1 VLVVKKN
8 KKQKIALLGNPNVGK
23 SSLFNALT
31 GLNQR
36 VGNFP
41 GVTVDKKTGL
51 LQLSED
57 KQLEILDLPGLY
69 SLFVKSADEA
79 VVLESLI
86 ITDLQI
92 DLLLVV
98 LDACNLERSLM
109 LYTQAKDLGFDVIP
123 VLTMNDLAI
132 KQGIKINLNELS
144 NNLGRPIFE
153 INPRKD
159 KGIKELKSFL
169 ADYEPLNNEANI
181 DFKNRLLLG
190 QYDMLKTL
198 SIEEKTRF
206 RAELKNLNKD
216 QTDIQLDDT
225 LQRMNTVHGLLEN
238 ALHFE
243 KVKKNN
249 TTSNI
254 DKIITH
260 PVFGYI
266 IYFGLLLLIFQFIFS
281 VAEYPMNWI
290 DSSFA
295 ALNYWLKSVLPASAL
310 SDLLTEGLIAG
321 IGGIVIFI
329 PQIAILFAFI
339 AVLEESGYMSRVV
352 YLMDKPMRLFGLN
365 GKSVVPL
372 ISGAACAVPA
382 IMSAR
387 GIESY
392 KERLITIFV
401 TPFIS
406 CSARLP
412 VYIII
417 IALIIPQGTILGFSY
432 KGLTLMGLYLLGIIA
447 ALLTSVV
454 MSKLLKSKDKSLF
467 IIDLPSYRMPRWK
480 NICLT
485 VYQKSGTFVL
495 EAGKIILAISII
507 LWALASYGP
516 PEAMKAAEQKTEK
529 ILLEN
534 PELNKEEVLAAQK
547 LEASFI
553 GHFGHFIEPAISPL
567 GYDWKIGIALITSF
581 AAREVF
587 VGTLGTIYSVGEDD
601 FDKKL
606 VDKMR
611 NETFRDG
618 RKVFNLASGLS
629 LLVFYVFA
637 MQCMST
643 VAIVYRETG
652 GWKWPLIQL
661 FYMTGLAWLAAYIVY
676 SLLS

>member
-1 VLVVKKN
+1 MEKENSLK
-8 KKQKIALLGNPNVGK
+8 KIALLGNPNVGK
-23 SSLFNALT
+23 TSLFNSLT
-31 GLNQR
+31 GLNQQ
-36 VGNFP
+36 VANFP
-41 GVTVDKKTGL
+41 GVTVDKKTGICIF
-51 LQLSED
+51 LSQ
-57 KQLEILDLPGLY
+57 KKAEIIDLPGLY
-69 SLFVKSADEA
+69 SLFVKSVDEA
-79 VVLESLI
+79 VVLETLI
-86 ITDLQI
+86 DPNTQI
-92 DLLLVV
+92 NLLLIV

-109 LYTQAKDLGFDVIP
+109 LYTQALDLGYDAIP
-123 VLTMNDLAI
+123 LLTMNDLAK
-132 KQGIKINLNELS
+132 KQGIKINLQELS
-144 NNLGRPIFE
+144 QNLNSPIFE

-159 KGIKELKSFL
+159 SGIKELKAFL
-169 ADYEPLNNEANI
+169 ADYNPVKKEADS
-181 DFKNRLLLG
+181 DFKNRLMLG
-190 QYDMLKTL
+190 QFDLMKSL
-198 SIEEKTRF
+198 SAEEKKIYSD
-206 RAELKNLNKD
+206 ELEKSGKD
-216 QTDIQLDDT
+216 ATDVQLEDT
-225 LQRMNTVHGLLEN
+225 LQRMNTVHELLGTVLN
-238 ALHFE
+238 FE
-243 KVKKNN
+243 KISKNN
-249 TTSNI
+249 PTASI
-254 DKIITH
+254 DNVITH
-260 PVFGYI
+260 PIFGYL
-266 IYFGLLLLIFQFIFS
+266 IYFAVLLLIFQFIFS

-290 DSSFA
+290 DGSFT
-295 ALNYWLKSVLPASAL
+295 ALNAWLKSVLPQSAL
-310 SDLLTEGLIAG
+310 SDLLTEGIIAG
-321 IGGIVIFI
+321 IGGVVIFI

-387 GIESY
+387 VIDSY

-417 IALIIPQGTILGFSY
+417 IALVIPQGTFLGFSY
-432 KGLTLMGLYLLGIIA
+432 KGLTLMGLYLLGILA
-447 ALLTSVV
+447 ALLTATA
-454 MSKLLKSKDKSLF
+454 MSLILKTKDKALF
-467 IIDLPSYRMPRWK
+467 LIDLPSYRMPRWK
-480 NICLT
+480 NVGIT
-485 VYQKSGTFVL
+485 VYQKSGSFVM
-495 EAGKIILAISII
+495 EAGKIILAISVI

-516 PEAMKAAEQKTEK
+516 PAAMKAAEQKTK
-529 ILLEN
+529 KMLLEN
-534 PELNKEEVLAAQK
+534 PELNKEEIRSAQK

-553 GHFGHFIEPAISPL
+553 GHFGHFIEPVIRPL

-587 VGTLGTIYSVGEDD
+587 VGTLGTIYSVGEQD

-618 RKVFNLASGLS
+618 NKVFNLASGFS
-629 LLVFYVFA
+629 PLVFYVFA

-661 FYMTGLAWLAAYIVY
+661 IYMSCLAWAAAFVTYN
-676 SLLS
+676 LLS

>member
-1 VLVVKKN
+1 MEKENSLK
-8 KKQKIALLGNPNVGK
+8 KIALLGNPNVGK
-23 SSLFNALT
+23 TSLFNSLT
-31 GLNQR
+31 GLNQQ
-36 VGNFP
+36 VANFP
-41 GVTVDKKTGL
+41 GVTVDKKTGICIF
-51 LQLSED
+51 LSQ
-57 KQLEILDLPGLY
+57 KKAEIIDLPGLY
-69 SLFVKSADEA
+69 SLFVKSVDEA
-79 VVLESLI
+79 VVLETLI
-86 ITDLQI
+86 DPNTQI
-92 DLLLVV
+92 NLLLIV

-109 LYTQAKDLGFDVIP
+109 LYTQALDLGYDAIP
-123 VLTMNDLAI
+123 LLTMNDLAK
-132 KQGIKINLNELS
+132 KQGIKINLKELS
-144 NNLGRPIFE
+144 QNLNSPIFE

-159 KGIKELKSFL
+159 SGIKELKAFL
-169 ADYEPLNNEANI
+169 ADYNPVKKEADS
-181 DFKNRLLLG
+181 DFKNRLMLG
-190 QYDMLKTL
+190 QFDLMKSL
-198 SIEEKTRF
+198 SAEEKKIYSD
-206 RAELKNLNKD
+206 ELEKSGKD
-216 QTDIQLDDT
+216 ATDVQLEDT
-225 LQRMNTVHGLLEN
+225 LQRMNTVHELLGTVLN
-238 ALHFE
+238 FE
-243 KVKKNN
+243 KISKNN
-249 TTSNI
+249 PTASI
-254 DKIITH
+254 DNVITH
-260 PVFGYI
+260 PIFGYL
-266 IYFGLLLLIFQFIFS
+266 IYFAVLLLIFQFIFS

-290 DSSFA
+290 DGSFT
-295 ALNYWLKSVLPASAL
+295 ALNAWLKSVLPQSAL
-310 SDLLTEGLIAG
+310 SDLLTEGIIAG
-321 IGGIVIFI
+321 IGGVVIFI

-387 GIESY
+387 VIDSY

-417 IALIIPQGTILGFSY
+417 IALVIPQGTFLGFSY
-432 KGLTLMGLYLLGIIA
+432 KGLTLMGLYLLGILA
-447 ALLTSVV
+447 ALLTATA
-454 MSKLLKSKDKSLF
+454 MSLILKTKDKALF
-467 IIDLPSYRMPRWK
+467 LIDLPSYRMPRWK
-480 NICLT
+480 NVGIT
-485 VYQKSGTFVL
+485 VYQKSGSFVM
-495 EAGKIILAISII
+495 EAGKIILAISVI

-516 PEAMKAAEQKTEK
+516 PAAMKAAEQKTEK
-529 ILLEN
+529 MLLEN
-534 PELNKEEVLAAQK
+534 PELNKEEIRSAQK

-553 GHFGHFIEPAISPL
+553 GHFGHFIEPVIRPL

-587 VGTLGTIYSVGEDD
+587 VGTLGTIYSVGEQD

-618 RKVFNLASGLS
+618 NKVFNLASGFS

-661 FYMTGLAWLAAYIVY
+661 IYMSCLAWAAAFVTYN
-676 SLLS
+676 LLS

>member
-1 VLVVKKN
+1 MEKENSLK
-8 KKQKIALLGNPNVGK
+8 KIALLGNPNVGK
-23 SSLFNALT
+23 TSLFNSLT
-31 GLNQR
+31 GLNQQ
-36 VGNFP
+36 VANFP
-41 GVTVDKKTGL
+41 GVTVDKKTGICIF
-51 LQLSED
+51 LSQ
-57 KQLEILDLPGLY
+57 KKAEIIDLPGLY
-69 SLFVKSADEA
+69 SLFVKSVDEA
-79 VVLESLI
+79 VVLETLI
-86 ITDLQI
+86 DPNTQI
-92 DLLLVV
+92 NLLLIV

-109 LYTQAKDLGFDVIP
+109 LYTQALDLGYDAIP
-123 VLTMNDLAI
+123 LLTMNDLAK
-132 KQGIKINLNELS
+132 KQGIKINLKELS
-144 NNLGRPIFE
+144 QNLNSPIFE

-159 KGIKELKSFL
+159 SGIKELKAFL
-169 ADYEPLNNEANI
+169 ADYNPVKKEADS
-181 DFKNRLLLG
+181 DFKNRLMLG
-190 QYDMLKTL
+190 QFDLMKSL
-198 SIEEKTRF
+198 SAEEKKIYSD
-206 RAELKNLNKD
+206 ELEKSGKD
-216 QTDIQLDDT
+216 ATDVQLEDT
-225 LQRMNTVHGLLEN
+225 LQRMNTVHELLGTVLN
-238 ALHFE
+238 FE
-243 KVKKNN
+243 KISKNN
-249 TTSNI
+249 PTASI
-254 DKIITH
+254 DNVITH
-260 PVFGYI
+260 PIFGYL
-266 IYFGLLLLIFQFIFS
+266 IYFAVLLLIFQFIFS

-290 DSSFA
+290 DGSFT
-295 ALNYWLKSVLPASAL
+295 ALNAWLKSVLPQSAL
-310 SDLLTEGLIAG
+310 SDLLTEGIIAG
-321 IGGIVIFI
+321 IGGVVIFI

-387 GIESY
+387 VIDSY

-417 IALIIPQGTILGFSY
+417 IALVIPQGTFLGFSY
-432 KGLTLMGLYLLGIIA
+432 KGLTLMGLYLLGILA
-447 ALLTSVV
+447 ALLTATA
-454 MSKLLKSKDKSLF
+454 MSLILKTKDKALF
-467 IIDLPSYRMPRWK
+467 LIDLPSYRMPRWK
-480 NICLT
+480 NVGIT
-485 VYQKSGTFVL
+485 VYQKSGSFVM
-495 EAGKIILAISII
+495 EAGKIILAISVI

-516 PEAMKAAEQKTEK
+516 PAAMKAAEQKTK
-529 ILLEN
+529 KMLLEN
-534 PELNKEEVLAAQK
+534 PELNKEEIRSAQK

-553 GHFGHFIEPAISPL
+553 GHFGHFIEPVIRPL

-587 VGTLGTIYSVGEDD
+587 VGTLGTIYSVGEQD

-618 RKVFNLASGLS
+618 NKVFNLASGFS

-661 FYMTGLAWLAAYIVY
+661 IYMSCLAWAAAFVTYN
-676 SLLS
+676 LLS

>member
-1 VLVVKKN
+1 VEKENSLK
-8 KKQKIALLGNPNVGK
+8 KIALLGNPNVGK
-23 SSLFNALT
+23 TSLFNSLT
-31 GLNQR
+31 GLNQQ
-36 VGNFP
+36 VANFP
-41 GVTVDKKTGL
+41 GVTVDKKTGICIF
-51 LQLSED
+51 LSQ
-57 KQLEILDLPGLY
+57 KKAEIIDLPGLY
-69 SLFVKSADEA
+69 SLFVKSVDEA
-79 VVLESLI
+79 VVLETLI
-86 ITDLQI
+86 DPNTQI
-92 DLLLVV
+92 NLLLIV

-109 LYTQAKDLGFDVIP
+109 LYTQALDLGYDAIP
-123 VLTMNDLAI
+123 LLTMNDLAK
-132 KQGIKINLNELS
+132 KQGIKINLKELS
-144 NNLGRPIFE
+144 QNLNSPIFE

-159 KGIKELKSFL
+159 SGIKELKAFL
-169 ADYEPLNNEANI
+169 ADYNPVKKEADS
-181 DFKNRLLLG
+181 DFKNRLMLG
-190 QYDMLKTL
+190 QFDLMKSL
-198 SIEEKTRF
+198 SAEEKKIYSD
-206 RAELKNLNKD
+206 ELEKSGKD
-216 QTDIQLDDT
+216 ATDVQLEDT
-225 LQRMNTVHGLLEN
+225 LQRMNTVHELLGTVLN
-238 ALHFE
+238 FE
-243 KVKKNN
+243 KISKNN
-249 TTSNI
+249 PTASI
-254 DKIITH
+254 DNVITH
-260 PVFGYI
+260 PIFGYL
-266 IYFGLLLLIFQFIFS
+266 IYFAVLLLIFQFIFS

-290 DSSFA
+290 DGSFT
-295 ALNYWLKSVLPASAL
+295 ALNAWLKSVLPQSAL
-310 SDLLTEGLIAG
+310 SDLLTEGIIAG
-321 IGGIVIFI
+321 IGGVVIFI

-387 GIESY
+387 VIDSY

-417 IALIIPQGTILGFSY
+417 IALVIPQGTFLGFSY
-432 KGLTLMGLYLLGIIA
+432 KGLTLMGLYLLGILA
-447 ALLTSVV
+447 ALLTATA
-454 MSKLLKSKDKSLF
+454 MSLILKTKDKALF
-467 IIDLPSYRMPRWK
+467 LIDLPSYRMPRWK
-480 NICLT
+480 NVGIT
-485 VYQKSGTFVL
+485 VYQKSGSFVM
-495 EAGKIILAISII
+495 EAGKIILAISVI

-516 PEAMKAAEQKTEK
+516 PAAMKAAEQKTEK
-529 ILLEN
+529 MLLEN
-534 PELNKEEVLAAQK
+534 PELNKEEIRSAQK

-553 GHFGHFIEPAISPL
+553 GHFGHFIEPVIRPL

-587 VGTLGTIYSVGEDD
+587 VGTLGTIYSVGEQD

-618 RKVFNLASGLS
+618 NKVFNLASGFS

-661 FYMTGLAWLAAYIVY
+661 IYMSCLAWAAAFVTYN
-676 SLLS
+676 LLS